1 MSKDR
6 KKPNQEGEQVRK
18 IKIVDSFPESI
29 NEEVSQQAD
38 EIDRSRV
45 LLPEEQNDRN
55 MAELFVGLIKSRF
68 RYIPNWDKWIFYDG
82 VKWNLEIGEIALG
95 EYACMFAKEQFK
107 RMGNAGTLKDRAQAE
122 LFKFIQKSNNRAAID
137 SVMKLAKFDKRIR
150 LDHKELD
157 AKPRVVNCMNLTV
170 DLETGEA
177 HKHRP
182 EDYLTQVCSV
192 KYDETE
198 ECPLWI
204 ESLRIYFADDRELID
219 YIQTFLGYSIS
230 GLTGEEQMHFWFGG
244 GNNGKSVC
252 WNTIKAIMGDYAC
265 VVSQDLIL
273 PKHGAHP
280 TEFATLFGKRMAFVS
295 EPDEGRVISDGK
307 LKGITGG
314 DEIQAR
320 RMRED
325 FWSFLPTHKF
335 FCSTNHLPRVE
346 STDDGTWRRLKCV
359 PFKVDLST
367 VEGLEVK
374 PDFKESLKKE
384 WEGIFAWMVRG
395 WAMYAENGLTDPQA
409 VTDATKEFKVAEDE
423 IETFVKEELIELPTL
438 EIQTNELYQHYK
450 DRGGRMSSRKFGME
464 MFKRFKKE
472 RRTSGKYRFKT
483 VYEGVGFDVQLHQ
496 IPKEEEKDSEN
507 KNNVF

>member
-1 MSKDR
+1 MSMDR
-6 KKPNQEGEQVRK
+6 KKTNQEGEKERK
-18 IKIVDSFPESI
+18 VEIVDGFKDAIDDKVEKK
-29 NEEVSQQAD
+29 AD

-45 LLPEEQNDRN
+45 LLPEEQNDRT
-55 MAELFVGLIKSRF
+55 MSELFVGLIKSRF
-68 RYIPNWDKWIFYDG
+68 RYIPTWDKWIFYDG
-82 VKWNLEIGEIALG
+82 VKWNLEVGEIALG

-107 RMGNAGTLKDRAQAE
+107 RMGNAGGLKDRERAE

-137 SVMKLAKFDKRIR
+137 SVMKLARFDKRIR

-157 AKPRVVNCMNLTV
+157 AKPKVINCLNVTV
-170 DLETGEA
+170 DLETGDP
-177 HKHRP
+177 HKHHP

-192 KYDETE
+192 NYDETAK
-198 ECPLWI
+198 CPLWI
-204 ESLRIYFADDRELID
+204 DSLKIYFAKDQELID

-273 PKHGAHP
+273 PKRDAHP

-367 VEGLEVK
+367 VDGLEVN
-374 PDFKESLKKE
+374 PDFKDSLKKE
-384 WEGIFAWMVRG
+384 WEGIFAWLVRG
-395 WAMYAENGLTDPQA
+395 WGMYAENGLTDPKA
-409 VTDATKEFKVAEDE
+409 VTDATAQFKVAEDE
-423 IETFVKEELIELPTL
+423 IATFIDEELIEKETL
-438 EIQTNELYQHYK
+438 EIRASDLYQYYK
-450 DRGGRMSSRKFGME
+450 ERGGKMSAKKFGTE
-464 MFKRFKKE
+464 ISKHFKKDK
-472 RRTSGKYRFKT
+472 RSKGIHRHKV
-483 VYEGVGFDVQLHQ
+483 VYEGVGYDVQLHQ
-496 IPKEEEKDSEN
+496 ISDADNKDSGDGN
-507 KNNVF
+507 SIF

>member
-6 KKPNQEGEQVRK
+6 NKRKPESEPTRK
-18 IKIVDSFPESI
+18 VVIVDGFKDSI
-29 NEEVSQQAD
+29 NDVVENRAD
-38 EIDRSRV
+38 EEDRCRV

-82 VKWNLEIGEIALG
+82 VKWNLEVGEIALG
-95 EYACMFAKEQFK
+95 EYACMFAKEQFQ
-107 RMGNAGTLKDRAQAE
+107 RMKKAGDLKDRERAE

-157 AKPRVVNCMNLTV
+157 AKPRVINCLNLTV
-170 DLETGEA
+170 DLETGKP

-192 KYDETE
+192 NYNKTAK
-198 ECPLWI
+198 CALWI
-204 ESLRIYFADDRELID
+204 ESLRIYFANDQELID

-325 FWSFLPTHKF
+325 FWSFIPTHKI

-346 STDDGTWRRLKCV
+346 SMDEGTWRRLKCV
-359 PFKVDLST
+359 PFKVDLGK
-367 VEGLEVK
+367 VEGLEVN
-374 PDFKESLKKE
+374 PNFKETLRDE

-409 VTDATKEFKVAEDE
+409 VIDATKEFKVAEDE
-423 IETFVKEELIELPTL
+423 IETFVDEELIVKGTL
-438 EIQTNELYQHYK
+438 EVRASDLYQYYK
-450 DRGGRMSSRKFGME
+450 ERGGRMSAKKFGIE
-464 MFKRFKKE
+464 MAKRFKKDK
-472 RRTSGKYRFKT
+472 RSRGKHRFKT
-483 VYEGVGFDVQLHQ
+483 VYLGVGFDVEMHQ
-496 IPKEEEKDSEN
+496 IKDDEDKS
-507 KNNVF
+507 F